1 MTEQKMNV
9 PELGV
14 GIIYFPGFEN
24 VLASNPDLIQV
35 IEIEPQ
41 TFWYR
46 YKSGLDSFVYDKEKI
61 NFLQGLNKPI
71 IFHGVGYP
79 IGGIIQPD
87 ANHLPCLKKMM
98 KELHPV
104 WMSEHLSF
112 NTVVV
117 NDVSYNTNFLLPPLQ
132 TTTAIETIASSIKS
146 YARNFEIPFAFETGT
161 NYLSPKKFELDDG
174 DFIDQVALQSEAH
187 ILFDVHN
194 ILANQK
200 NGRQPFFDYF
210 KQISHEK
217 IIQIHLAGGF
227 YFKNYYLDAHSNVS
241 SDEILD
247 VFEKVVEQ
255 LPNLKAITFEM
266 LPEYLNFIP
275 EEAITTQLEKMNA
288 IWERRGKKLTTQLQ
302 KKAIEP
308 KTAMT
313 PTMNEWEAS
322 LGLLAIG
329 RELPDKTPL
338 ILELENDPGLGIIR
352 DLVEKFKGSLV
363 VSSLKLSC
371 RYIMLYY
378 SVDELNKLL
387 RTFWNTSVPKLF
399 ASDNG
404 IDFANYLL
412 NCAELKSND
421 LLMDLISY
429 EKQSL
434 LTLLDQTQRN
444 MDMSFNP
451 TELIPFLAEYK
462 LPESLARGN
471 YIVTILPEEKYSEN
485 IRTVFHT

>member
-1 MTEQKMNV
+1 MTKQKMNI

-24 VLASNPDLIQV
+24 VLDSNPDLIQV

-61 NFLQGLNKPI
+61 NYLQGLNKPMV
-71 IFHGVGYP
+71 FHGVGYP
-79 IGGIIQPD
+79 IGGTIQPD
-87 ANHLPCLKKMM
+87 ANHLACLKKMM
-98 KELHPV
+98 DELHPI

-112 NTVVV
+112 NTVIV
-117 NDVSYNTNFLLPPLQ
+117 NDISYNTNFLLPPLQ
-132 TTTAIETIASSIKS
+132 TTTAIETIASSIQS
-146 YARNFEIPFAFETGT
+146 YARHFEIPFAFETGT

-174 DFIDQVALQSEAH
+174 DFVNQVAQQSEAH

-200 NGRQPFFDYF
+200 NGRQAFFDYF

-217 IIQIHLAGGF
+217 IIQLHLAGGF

-241 SDEILD
+241 SDEVLT

-266 LPEYLNFIP
+266 LPEYLNFVS
-275 EEAITTQLEKMNA
+275 EKAITMQLEKMNA
-288 IWERRGKKLTTQLQ
+288 IWEKRGRKLRNHQQ
-302 KKAIEP
+302 KHNIQP
-308 KTAMT
+308 KTEIP
-313 PTMNEWEAS
+313 PTMKEWEES

-329 RELPDKTPL
+329 RDLKNKTPL
-338 ILELENDPGLGIIR
+338 ILELENDPGIGIIK

-378 SVDELNKLL
+378 GVEELNKQL
-387 RTFWNTSVPKLF
+387 RTFWYTSVPKLF

-412 NCAELKSND
+412 HSRELKGND

-434 LTLLDQTQRN
+434 LTLLDQIQRN
-444 MDMSFNP
+444 VDMSFNP

-462 LPESLARGN
+462 LPESLTRGH
-471 YIVTILPEEKYSEN
+471 YIITILPEENYTEN
-485 IRTVFHT
+485 IHTVLHT